1 MKSAFLRNAL
11 VLGMLSA
18 VGPFAID
25 MYLPAFPAIAR
36 EFQVDV
42 SAVQMSLMSFFLAV
56 AVCQIV
62 YGPLVRPIRPQAAAL
77 FRPGRCSS
85 LAQHR
90 LQLRTRM
97 SKP

>member
-1 MKSAFLRNAL
+1 
-11 VLGMLSA
+11 MLSA

-25 MYLPAFPAIAR
+25 MYLPSFPAIAR

-56 AVCQIV
+56 SVCQIV
-62 YGPLVRPIRPQAAAL
+62 YGPLVRPIRPQASAL
-77 FRPGRCSS
+77 FRPGAVRPCGD
-85 LAQHR
+85 R
-90 LQLRTRM
+90 LQLCTRM